1 MFSGRVPH
9 SLEPNG
15 LAQALSARRLT
26 GRPFL
31 DLTLSNPTR
40 AAIDYEPDLLASLA
54 DPRGLVYSPS
64 PLGAPEARL
73 AVASDFSRRGLHV
86 AVDDIALTA
95 STSEAY
101 SLLFKLLCD
110 AGDEVLVPRPSYPL
124 FDHLTRLDAVIA
136 VPYDLEYHGRWTID
150 VDGVERACSPRTR
163 VLLIVS
169 PNNPTGSFVSR
180 DELAALASL
189 CARRG
194 IAIISDEVFADYELV
209 PGAALAA
216 GRLTERRDVLGF
228 TLGGLSKSIG
238 LPQAKLAW
246 MTLSGP
252 TDMVSAARHRLELI
266 ADTYLSVSTPV
277 QVAAANLLERGASVR
292 TRIQQRIVTNH
303 RALESKVKQTPAC
316 RMLNAEGG
324 WYAVV
329 QVPSFTTEE
338 ELVLSLL
345 HDDDVLVHPGFFFDF
360 ATESFLIVSLLPP
373 EAVFDNAVARVLQRF
388 SERKA
393 VAR

>member
-15 LAQALSARRLT
+15 LTQALAARRTT

-40 AAIDYEPDLLASLA
+40 AAIDYPSDLLAALA
-54 DPRGLVYSPS
+54 DPRGLEYRPS
-64 PLGAPEARL
+64 PFGALEARL
-73 AVASDFSRRGLHV
+73 AVASDFARRDLDV
-86 AVDDIALTA
+86 ATDDIALTA

-101 SLLFKLLCD
+101 SWLFKLLCD
-110 AGDEVLVPRPSYPL
+110 AADEILIPRPSYPL
-124 FDHLTRLDAVIA
+124 FDHLTRLDAVTA

-150 VDGVERACSPRTR
+150 IDSVERACSARTR
-163 VLLIVS
+163 ALLIVS

-180 DELAALASL
+180 EELAALAAL

-194 IAIISDEVFADYELV
+194 VAIISDEVFADYELT
-209 PGAALAA
+209 PGAGLAA
-216 GRLTERRDVLGF
+216 GHLTGRHDVLGF

-246 MTLSGP
+246 MALSGP
-252 TDMVSAARHRLELI
+252 ADAVSAARHRLELI

-277 QVAAANLLERGASVR
+277 QIATATLLARGASVR
-292 TRIQQRIVTNH
+292 AQIQQRIVANH
-303 RALESKVKQTPAC
+303 RALERHVAQTPAC
-316 RMLNAEGG
+316 RVLHAEGG

-345 HDDDVLVHPGFFFDF
+345 HEDDVLVHPGFFFDF

-373 EAVFDNAVARVLQRF
+373 EAMFSDAITRVLQRF
-388 SERKA
+388 VDRKV
-393 VAR
+393 VA